1 MPVSTAIA
9 GESEKGKP
17 TEQEQQPHYRPS
29 IHPSVHTLTLYTYG
43 QFIVTSVSG
52 LQEEVRVNLRQMVDS
67 NQQQF

>member
-1 MPVSTAIA
+1 MPISTAIA

-17 TEQEQQPHYRPS
+17 TEQEQQPHYHPS
-29 IHPSVHTLTLYTYG
+29 IHTLTLYTYG

-52 LQEEVRVNLRQMVDS
+52 LQEEVRVNLMVDS